1 MPTEPSPF
9 DPRRATRMFTSVH
22 EFWYRMTGGL
32 VGGWAGAPILL
43 LTTKGRKSGAPRTT
57 PLLFLR
63 DGADLVVIASY
74 GGSDA
79 HPQWWLNLVA
89 DPAAEV
95 QVFGERRKIRAE
107 AASGEERARLWKRI
121 TRRYPVYRF
130 YESRTSREIPVVLLR
145 REET

>member
-74 GGSDA
+74 GGSDT

-107 AASGEERARLWKRI
+107 AASDEERARPWKRI